1 MKIGF
6 PQKIKRFAGWAIS
19 SFVFLCFIFF
29 PLNIAAK
36 TLKWR
41 KQPIKI
47 AISSSLLEHANQI
60 SNNEDI
66 MSLIKRSAE
75 KWEAVANIKFEFFIS
90 EKRSISTDAP
100 DGINLITIEST
111 PDNIAFLGE
120 DIDKTPAKTKIF
132 YSRNNI
138 VEADIALNPY
148 VKFSTDGKFGTF
160 DFETILTHEIGHL
173 IGLEHMNLYCSIMT
187 PQLPKNGTYGIPQI
201 FFRDLSQA
209 DISLIRSIYGTN
221 HENCCSSVTGRIT
234 VVGEK
239 TFPLQVWLE
248 DAESGRLQA
257 FNVSNSYGS
266 FFIGGIEAGKY
277 RLYVQGIKNNKIVSS
292 ELGTILLKP
301 ASTIRIFRIVEP
313 KTANLS
319 AEKIGFN
326 AQLST
331 NSIIVNPSSTYLV
344 YLSIN
349 NNSSQEIQIEST
361 SPNIK
366 PIADTIIVHESE
378 GNLSVISIGLEIL
391 ESLNEG
397 AYTLKIRDK
406 DAEFFLIGAIVT
418 SDKGKIP
425 KNFFLF

>member
-1 MKIGF
+1 MKIELL
-6 PQKIKRFAGWAIS
+6 QIKRFATWTLN

-29 PLNIAAK
+29 PLNITAK
-36 TLKWR
+36 TLKWK

-47 AISSSLLEHANQI
+47 AISSSLLEHTNQI

-66 MSLIKRSAE
+66 VSLIKRSAE

-90 EKRSISTDAP
+90 EERSISTDAP

-111 PDNIAFLGE
+111 PDNIAFFGE
-120 DIDKTPAKTKIF
+120 DIDKVPAKTKIF
-132 YSRNNI
+132 YTRNNI
-138 VEADIALNPY
+138 FEADIVLNPY
-148 VKFSTDGKFGTF
+148 IKFSTDGKFGTF

-173 IGLEHMNLYCSIMT
+173 IGLEHVNLYCSIMT
-187 PQLPKNGTYGIPQI
+187 PHLPRNGTYGIPQI

-221 HENCCSSVTGRIT
+221 HENCCASVTGKIT

-239 TFPLQVWLE
+239 TFPLQIWLE

-257 FNVSNSYGS
+257 FNVSNPYGN

-277 RLYVQGIKNNKIVSS
+277 RLYAQGIKNGKIVSS
-292 ELGTILLKP
+292 ELGVILLKP
-301 ASTIRIFRIVEP
+301 ASTFRIFRSIEP
-313 KTANLS
+313 KAANLS

-326 AQLST
+326 GQLST

-378 GNLSVISIGLEIL
+378 GNLSVISIGLEVL
-391 ESLNEG
+391 EPLNEG
-397 AYTLKIRDK
+397 AYTLKIRHK

-418 SDKGKIP
+418 SNKGKIP